1 MFQRIERANGVVF
14 YRSTLLG
21 NAPHGFSTRIGGVS
35 GGVFESLNLGNPSGV
50 SENDPAKNLAENY
63 RRLLIAIG
71 CGGRKLLRVHQIHG
85 KRVLWMDRNS
95 PMDEEKADGI
105 LTEDAGA
112 AASVRVADCAPVL
125 LATKDGKRV
134 AAVHAGWRG
143 TVAGVVS
150 EAVKELG
157 GELAAAIGP
166 CIGMEAFEVGEE
178 VLAEFEQKWGSRAPI
193 RRRKDGKGHVDLK
206 ESLRMELVEAG
217 VREIDVFEGC
227 TVEMDRDFFSHRR
240 DKGVTGRMSAVIGVC
255 GK

>member
-112 AASVRVADCAPVL
+112 AASGACDAAARSHDLHVGRAADAQFEL
-125 LATKDGKRV
+125 GRA
-134 AAVHAGWRG
+134 
-143 TVAGVVS
+143 VAGP
-150 EAVKELG
+150 
-157 GELAAAIGP
+157 GE
-166 CIGMEAFEVGEE
+166 M
-178 VLAEFEQKWGSRAPI
+178 
-193 RRRKDGKGHVDLK
+193 
-206 ESLRMELVEAG
+206 RMRIYEAG
-217 VREIDVFEGC
+217 HDRTAGC
-227 TVEMDRDFFSHRR
+227 IQRRARLHRR
-240 DKGVTGRMSAVIGVC
+240 TQVIALAYGDNLPTGNGDRAIRDDAQVAHRRPTPRPRRPGQRHQLADVVDEKISLHGIQSMRSAKDQRLKSRVPSGR
-255 GK
+255 